1 MTDYVLQKSSRVDKK
16 FMVKT
21 PQGKIIHFGAN
32 NYSDFTL
39 HKDEKR
45 KENYIKRHGAPASR
59 EDWSDLN
66 KASCWARYILWNKPT
81 LTGSIRDME
90 KRFGIK
96 IVKKI

>member
-45 KENYIKRHGAPASR
+45 KENYIKRHSVN
-59 EDWSDLN
+59 ENFNDLN
-66 KASCWARYILWNKPT
+66 TASSWSRYILWNKPT
-81 LTGSIRDME
+81 LIGSIRDME